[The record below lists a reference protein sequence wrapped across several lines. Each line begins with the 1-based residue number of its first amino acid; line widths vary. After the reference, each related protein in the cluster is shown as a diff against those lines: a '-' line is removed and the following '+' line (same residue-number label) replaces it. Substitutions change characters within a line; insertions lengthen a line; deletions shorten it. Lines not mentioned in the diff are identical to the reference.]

1 LHFRRRRTTLDGPSM
16 SVSNEAALLLK
27 LNELT
32 GGIDPESTDEA
43 WIESLVVTSDEPLRI
58 DDADDD
64 LKREL
69 AL

>member
-1 LHFRRRRTTLDGPSM
+1 M